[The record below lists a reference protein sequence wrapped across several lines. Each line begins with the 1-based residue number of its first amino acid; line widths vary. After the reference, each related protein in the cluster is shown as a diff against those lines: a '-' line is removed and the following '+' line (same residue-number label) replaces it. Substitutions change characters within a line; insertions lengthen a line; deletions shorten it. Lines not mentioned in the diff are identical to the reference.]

1 MQFKLLPDICCMM
14 RSSLFLFLVFLITE
28 GTAQTFR
35 LATYRYDTN
44 NRIVNLEPLANHI
57 EKTLGIQVEIHS
69 YQSVPE
75 FITALQMGEVDLGFI
90 NTFGYLLL
98 SASEKKHP
106 MWAPV
111 TWVVPKDTK
120 DVYKTSFLAR
130 NNSTINWSKL
140 KEKSAEIRVA
150 LVAPGSTSGN
160 LVPRLLLNSRMISSP
175 EKEFKSLQYAGT
187 HKEAVETIINGSADL
202 AAMGQDAFLVY
213 QQENPGYKNELRE
226 IAVSPEIPL
235 GPALVNTRLPVALQ
249 EKLVAC
255 LLIVHQDNP
264 QVIEQLR
271 AGWTEARKATHFEKI
286 KPNHYQ
292 QLLEAFGPSEAVSG
306 ILLQFAQ

>member
-1 MQFKLLPDICCMM
+1 MI
-14 RSSLFLFLVFLITE
+14 RTSLFLFLLFLITE
-28 GTAQTFR
+28 GNAQTFR

-44 NRIVNLEPLANHI
+44 NRIANLEPLANHI
-57 EKTLGIQVEIHS
+57 EKTIGIPVEIHS

-111 TWVVPKDTK
+111 TWVVPKGTR
-120 DVYKTSFLAR
+120 DVYKTSFIAR
-130 NNSTINWSKL
+130 TNSTIDWTKL
-140 KEKSAEIRVA
+140 KDKSAEIRLA

-160 LVPRLLLNSRMISSP
+160 LVPRLLLNNRTLSNP
-175 EKEFKSLQYAGT
+175 DQEFKSLQYAGT
-187 HKEAVETIINGSADL
+187 HKAAVEAVVNASADL
-202 AAMGQDAFLVY
+202 AAMGQDAFQVFL
-213 QQENPGYKNELRE
+213 QENPGFKSELRE
-226 IAVSPEIPL
+226 IVVSPEIPL

-255 LLIVHQDNP
+255 LLIVHQNNP

-286 KPNHYQ
+286 NPNHYQ